1 VIAVYEA
8 RNISKR
14 YGSVVALQDVSMRIE
29 MGAVHAMLGAN
40 GAGKSTLMKVLAGAE
55 RPSEGD
61 LYLDGLAVRFHD
73 TGAAL
78 DHGIAWVAQELTVFE
93 QLDVLENLFLTREPC
108 RGHVTSRREMRRR
121 ARPFLSMVGLDEEL
135 DGPLGLLPLGERQ
148 RVEICRALLR
158 EPRILILDEP
168 TSALDAS
175 ETQRLFEVVRGL
187 RDSGVGVI
195 LVSHFLEDVFAIADT
210 ITVLRDARTIIDAA
224 PREGLTPR
232 MAIDAMLGER
242 PAPTPGPARRAQQ
255 ATPSDD
261 PAIAG
266 LRLEDVTVDG
276 VLDCVSLKVRPGEI
290 VALAG
295 LEGSG
300 PTALLNVIYG
310 QLRIDAGSVV
320 LPGGR
325 PGPRNI
331 AAAVKAGVAFV
342 PSDRGRAGLFADQSV
357 RDNIGA
363 VRALALSVDRLL
375 LRTRELNDRAVARVA
390 QLQVRPS
397 RVDVPVRALSGGN
410 QQKIVFAK
418 WLEANPTVYL
428 LDDPTRGVDIHTRA
442 QMHQVIRGLADE
454 GATVLIASGDLDE
467 LCDVADRAVVFFHG
481 RAVGEIPRAE
491 LDAHRLLEA
500 INTGAIEASMPTE

>member
-1 VIAVYEA
+1 MDVYEA
-8 RNISKR
+8 RNITKR
-14 YGSVVALQDVSMRIE
+14 YGSVVALEDVSMRVE
-29 MGAVHAMLGAN
+29 MGEIHAMLGAN
-40 GAGKSTLMKVLAGAE
+40 GAGKSTLMKILAGAQQ
-55 RPSEGD
+55 PSEGE
-61 LYLDGLAVRFHD
+61 LYLDGRAVHFHD

-78 DHGIAWVAQELTVFE
+78 DRGIAWVAQELTVFE

-108 RGHVTSRREMRRR
+108 HGPVISRREMRRR
-121 ARPFLSMVGLDEEL
+121 ARPFLSMVGLDEGL
-135 DGPLGLLPLGERQ
+135 DGPLGLLRLGERQ

-168 TSALDAS
+168 TSALDAA

-195 LVSHFLEDVFAIADT
+195 LVSHFLEDVFANADT
-210 ITVLRDARTIIDAA
+210 ITVLRDAHTIIHAA
-224 PREGLTPR
+224 PRETLTPR
-232 MAIDAMLGER
+232 IAIDAMLGER
-242 PAPTPGPARRAQQ
+242 PASTPGPARRTQP
-255 ATPSDD
+255 ATPS
-261 PAIAG
+261 AG
-266 LRLEDVTVDG
+266 PQLVGLHLAAVTVEG
-276 VLDCVSLKVRPGEI
+276 VLDHVNLKARPGEI

-300 PTALLNVIYG
+300 PTAVLNAIYG
-310 QLRIDAGSVV
+310 QLPIDAGRIV

-325 PGPRNI
+325 TAPRNI

-342 PSDRGRAGLFADQSV
+342 PSDRGRAGLFAEQSV

-363 VRALALSVDRLL
+363 VRALALSVDRFLL
-375 LRTRELNDRAVARVA
+375 HTREFNDRAVARVA
-390 QLQVRPS
+390 QLQVIPGRI
-397 RVDVPVRALSGGN
+397 DLPVRALSGGN

-418 WLEANPTVYL
+418 WLEAEPSVYL

-442 QMHQVIRGLADE
+442 QMHQVIRGLADD

-467 LCDVADRAVVFFHG
+467 LCEVADRAYVFFHG

-491 LDAHRLLEA
+491 LDEHRLLEA
-500 INTGAIEASMPTE
+500 INTGAVGASIPTE